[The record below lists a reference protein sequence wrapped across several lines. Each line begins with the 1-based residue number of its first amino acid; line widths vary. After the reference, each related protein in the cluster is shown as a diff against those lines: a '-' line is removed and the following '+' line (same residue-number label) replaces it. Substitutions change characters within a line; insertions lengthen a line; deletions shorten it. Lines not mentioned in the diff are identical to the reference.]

1 MSYLTYRKSI
11 FGLSLAILIAA
22 AAVILITSRSEGA
35 SGYDWPPFT
44 MEYETDGGS
53 FGVGSDGTN
62 SGTFRETILL
72 ERNSIWSWKRTV
84 IAAEPSVETMQ
95 GVFSRVGSWVEYDGK
110 TQREFDA
117 ISGSFHES
125 PAESDGVLVPNP
137 ALIPRHR
144 DDLRDAAIA
153 EPVTVA
159 SNARLCSDSGC
170 VDRVGGIRY
179 DFGNGQERVFT
190 DDELSIPLR
199 VDDSFVVLEL
209 TFGVAAD

>member
-1 MSYLTYRKSI
+1 MSYLTYRKSAY
-11 FGLSLAILIAA
+11 GLSLAILIAV

-53 FGVGSDGTN
+53 FTVGSDGTN

-72 ERNSIWSWKRTV
+72 ERNSNSNWKRTV

-110 TQREFDA
+110 TYREFDA
-117 ISGSFHES
+117 ISGSFRES
-125 PAESDGVLVPNP
+125 PAERDGVAVPHIALVP
-137 ALIPRHR
+137 LPRA
-144 DDLRDAAIA
+144 DLRDAAIV
-153 EPVTVA
+153 EPVVVL
-159 SNARLCSDSGC
+159 SDARVCSDSGC
-170 VDRVGGIRY
+170 VDRASAIRY
-179 DFGNGQERVFT
+179 DFGNGLERLFT

-199 VDDSFVVLEL
+199 VGDSFVVHEL
-209 TFGVAAD
+209 TFGVSAD